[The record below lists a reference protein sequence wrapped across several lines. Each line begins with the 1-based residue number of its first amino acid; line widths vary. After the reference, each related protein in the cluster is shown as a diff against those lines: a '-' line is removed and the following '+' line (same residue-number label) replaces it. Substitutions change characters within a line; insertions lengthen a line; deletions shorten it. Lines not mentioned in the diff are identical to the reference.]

1 MDEAETMD
9 KDLIT
14 AMFENGVTLRKEWKV
29 CANHVWLTFCFTVVD
44 GA

>member
-14 AMFENGVTLRKEWKV
+14 AMFENGVTSRKGRRREQTMYDLPFV
-29 CANHVWLTFCFTVVD
+29 LL
-44 GA
+44 